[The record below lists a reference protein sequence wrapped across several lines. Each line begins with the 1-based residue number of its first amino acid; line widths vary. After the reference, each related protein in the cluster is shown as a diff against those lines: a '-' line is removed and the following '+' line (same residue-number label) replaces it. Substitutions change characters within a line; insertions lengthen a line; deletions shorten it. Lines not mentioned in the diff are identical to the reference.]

1 MAPFPTKSAEIKQTL
16 PQMTFLSQ
24 RQLVVLR
31 VVLHHLLELLL
42 KTNLKG
48 ILKNKGMMQLCHRS
62 IWENLSE
69 K

>member
-1 MAPFPTKSAEIKQTL
+1 
-16 PQMTFLSQ
+16 MTFLSQ
-24 RQLVVLR
+24 RQLVVLL

-48 ILKNKGMMQLCHRS
+48 ILKNKGMMQLCHTG
-62 IWENLSE
+62 IGENSSE